1 MGQKVNPKGL
11 RVGIIESWLSKWFS
25 ADNIAKFIDEDEKVR
40 KYVKSKLYTAGISK
54 VEVERTAARIKLN
67 IHSAKP
73 GLVIGKKGKDIE
85 DLRKHLKKIVGKDV
99 VLNIIEAKK
108 PDMDAQLVAE
118 SVAYQ
123 LEKRANYRKVAK
135 DALNKAMRMGAEG
148 IKISVGGRL
157 NGADIARTEQ
167 YKEGRIP
174 LHTLRA
180 DVDYAHKE
188 ADTTYGK
195 IGVKVWIYKGEI
207 LASKN
212 EGGNNNGSHSKKN

>member
-1 MGQKVNPKGL
+1 MGQKDNPKGL

-180 DVDYAHKE
+180 EIDYAT
-188 ADTTYGK
+188 ARANTTYGV
-195 IGVKVWIYKGEI
+195 IGIKVWIFKGEKY
-207 LASKN
+207 SKA
-212 EGGNNNGSHSKKN
+212 EQAPVEAMQL